1 MRIQTAA
8 FYEQKGGHFMI
19 NTIDDCL
26 SLFDNGEHF
35 INSENVDRLT
45 PNGDYAFKKLR
56 DLIIY
61 LESVGVINGFN
72 EDVLDRLIS
81 EKSY

>member
-1 MRIQTAA
+1 
-8 FYEQKGGHFMI
+8 MI

-45 PNGDYAFKKLR
+45 PNGDYAFEKLR